1 MRDPMRLWSPFAM
14 RARASGGS
22 PPPAFDPAS
31 LFSGSDGGFVL
42 DLARDTLSTTTP
54 GVDVSSITTFVR
66 SIEFFRGGS
75 GRTPKYQL
83 DGSLPYL
90 QFDGVDDWM
99 ATSGGLLL
107 GATDAVTVIAAMRR
121 GQNVNVEDVF
131 GIGVNPQG
139 GAYPGAFCLASTVD
153 AGTDNAGFTS
163 QGNPGGAPSFARA
176 ASTSVAT
183 NYVVT
188 GIADISADTCIARR
202 NGVQIQSTATDQGSG
217 NWGVYD
223 AYLGARGGTSRFFNG
238 RLYALIVINRVL
250 TAGELASAEA
260 WAASKCGVTL

>member
-1 MRDPMRLWSPFAM
+1 MFDGLPSPFVLRPRGFNPATLF
-14 RARASGGS
+14 ASG
-22 PPPAFDPAS
+22 AE
-31 LFSGSDGGFVL
+31 LGFVL
-42 DLARDTLSTTTP
+42 DLASDALSTRTP
-54 GVDVSSITTFVR
+54 GTGVQTITTAVK
-66 SIEFFRGGS
+66 
-75 GRTPKYQL
+75 GRTFSQGTTTARPTYQL

-99 ATSGGLLL
+99 SIASLSF

-131 GIGVNPQG
+131 GIGINPQG

-163 QGNPGGAPSFARA
+163 QGNPGGAASFARA

-183 NYVVT
+183 NYVVA

-202 NGVQIQSTATDQGSG
+202 NGVQIQSTVTDQGSG

-250 TAGELASAEA
+250 TAGELAGAEA